1 LPVPRRLISGLFAI
15 EREQMSK
22 AIKLGSI
29 LANPPWKLSGQL
41 RIRRITR
48 TAVTSVA
55 VLAAILLL
63 ATALAVPSK
72 ILANDDDLRTFVVD
86 VGFRNPYFQNNVDP
100 LQNSSLFSPGDT
112 FLQYGNIYP
121 GGTIP
126 RGTTDFDPD
135 TAPGAIG
142 VYLAR
147 GTWTTN
153 LDGFN
158 AAKNDVSNAPSDLAF
173 ATEILSFNADRGTIL
188 TDGIL
193 PNAHYSARRV
203 VLGGTRS
210 FREII
215 GDVHEENI
223 GENGTSGYCNLR
235 LNFKIRKSG
244 DAHWR

>member
-1 LPVPRRLISGLFAI
+1 
-15 EREQMSK
+15 
-22 AIKLGSI
+22 
-29 LANPPWKLSGQL
+29 
-41 RIRRITR
+41 
-48 TAVTSVA
+48 
-55 VLAAILLL
+55 LLL

-72 ILANDDDLRTFVVD
+72 MLANDDDLRTFVVD
-86 VGFRNPYFQNNVDP
+86 VAFRNPYFQNNVNP
-100 LQNSSLFSPGDT
+100 AQESSLFSQGDT

-121 GGTIP
+121 GDTIP
-126 RGTTDFDPD
+126 KGTTDFDPD
-135 TAPGAIG
+135 MAPGAIG

-153 LDGFN
+153 ADGFQK
-158 AAKNDVSNAPSDLAF
+158 ATHDASDAPSDLAF

-193 PNAHYSARRV
+193 PNAHFSARRV

-210 FREII
+210 FRETI

-223 GENGTSGYCNLR
+223 GENRTSGYCNLR
-235 LNFKIRKSG
+235 LTFKIRKSG